1 MTTLAQPRPIWRAAL
16 WGTLIALAE
25 MMTLLVLLAWLEAFG
40 PTPSGY
46 AGAGFGAALA
56 MLFGVLL
63 AAAGAIGLLAGG
75 LLFRRRRPWWAM
87 WGGMLL
93 VLALLAAFAAAALF
107 MLAPSG
113 G

>member
-1 MTTLAQPRPIWRAAL
+1 MTELANPRPIWRAAL

-25 MMTLLVLLAWLEAFG
+25 MMTLLVILAWVEAFG
-40 PTPSGY
+40 PVPSGY

-63 AAAGAIGLLAGG
+63 AAAGAIGLIAGG

-93 VLALLAAFAAAALF
+93 VLTVLGALIATALF
-107 MLAPSG
+107 LLAPSG